1 MSDVGITGTGM
12 SDADVSDVERRR
24 ALRRMKAVAGGLLV
38 VAAVVYVIARGWE
51 RSDDAPAVAGYL
63 RAAAEAGMVGGLAD
77 WFAVTALFRRPMGL
91 PIPHTAIIPTR
102 KDEVGRSLGAF
113 VGENFLS
120 AEVVRRRL
128 TSADV
133 ARRLGTW
140 LAHPRHADRVCSE
153 VANVARA
160 AIVLLRDDDVSSVVD
175 RFLARQLTDLHLGP
189 AFGELLQGVLDDRAQ
204 SGLVDVAAQ
213 NLHRWLRDNEQVVAG
228 VIADQAPLWSPRFVD
243 EKVALRVHRELVR
256 ISGDVAGDPQHEVR
270 ATVDRY
276 LAGLADDL
284 RADVPTQQRLDRF
297 VAALVGR
304 TEVRAALDDVI
315 AAARRTLVELIGDPS
330 SELRI
335 RSHTLVMDW
344 GRRLATGDRAAAKV
358 DAWIAQ
364 VAVHVVSTY
373 REELTRLI
381 TDTVD
386 SWDATETSRRVEI
399 QVGRDLQFIRVN
411 GTLVGALVGVAIHAT
426 SQLLP

>member
-1 MSDVGITGTGM
+1 MSDTGI
-12 SDADVSDVERRR
+12 SDVERRR

-51 RSDDAPAVAGYL
+51 RSDDAPALAGYL

-77 WFAVTALFRRPMGL
+77 WFAVTALFRRPLGL
-91 PIPHTAIIPTR
+91 PIPHTAIISTR

-113 VGENFLS
+113 IGENFLS

-128 TSADV
+128 ASADV
-133 ARRLGTW
+133 ARRLGVW
-140 LAHPRHADRVCSE
+140 LAQPRHADQVCAE
-153 VANVARA
+153 AATVVRA
-160 AIVLLRDDDVSSVVD
+160 AIALLRDDDVSPVVD
-175 RFLARQLTDLHLGP
+175 RFVARQLSDLHLGP
-189 AFGELLQGVLDDRAQ
+189 ALGQLLQGVLDDRAHT
-204 SGLVDVAAQ
+204 GLVDVTTQ
-213 NLHRWLRDNEQVVAG
+213 NLHRWLRDNQQVVVDVVAE
-228 VIADQAPLWSPRFVD
+228 QAPLWSPRFVD
-243 EKVALRVHRELVR
+243 ERVALRVHRELVR
-256 ISGDVAGDPQHEVR
+256 VSGEVARDPEHEVR
-270 ATVDRY
+270 ATLDRY
-276 LAGLADDL
+276 LARLADDL
-284 RADVPTQQRLDRF
+284 RGDVPTQHRLDRF
-297 VAALVGR
+297 VAALAGR

-330 SELRI
+330 SELRVRC
-335 RSHTLVMDW
+335 RSLVTDW
-344 GRRLATGDRAAAKV
+344 GGRLATGDRAAAKV

-364 VAVHVVSTY
+364 MTVHVVSTY
-373 REELTRLI
+373 REEITRLI

-386 SWDATETSRRVEI
+386 SWDAAETSRRVEI